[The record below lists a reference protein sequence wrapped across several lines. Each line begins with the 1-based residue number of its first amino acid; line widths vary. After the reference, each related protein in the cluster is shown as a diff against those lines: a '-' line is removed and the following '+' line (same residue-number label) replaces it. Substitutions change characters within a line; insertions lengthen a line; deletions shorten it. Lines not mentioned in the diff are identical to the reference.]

1 MNNDLKGNEWHLIR
15 NNNGEW
21 ICDEFVVEM
30 NKLTVDVYRMKALR
44 LGLNLDVQNGPEG
57 EFWCYKFQIE
67 TIDAA
72 DNLPKQHIRELKI
85 GKVTT
90 NTKTMGIKEFTE
102 KCRKLQ
108 SCFREENNWEM
119 GVGPNPSS
127 KKLQINMIV
136 DGEHTGNNFVNDFAF
151 QYAKYRVGHKQKYE
165 TFGQYRLF
173 NNLLSSQPMAFNLFC
188 PFIELLKHE
197 KEKEVSAIFRAIF
210 PDKGIAKV
218 KQVELEYLHTDI
230 ENYLYDKTAMDA
242 IIRYTDDEG
251 KNSFIAIETK
261 YTDVLGINSPSKTK
275 LHKEWIKKL
284 AVFKKKSEKELL
296 NDEKPIS
303 QIYRNFLLTESYGVK
318 EGANRYY
325 SVVLAPAQ
333 HPTTI
338 KEVQSLKDELKPEF
352 QYKISSVT
360 LEDFIEKTLE
370 ICPQRE
376 AAPFIYFKN
385 RYLDFSKLG

>member
-1 MNNDLKGNEWHLIR
+1 
-15 NNNGEW
+15 
-21 ICDEFVVEM
+21 
-30 NKLTVDVYRMKALR
+30 
-44 LGLNLDVQNGPEG
+44 
-57 EFWCYKFQIE
+57 
-67 TIDAA
+67 
-72 DNLPKQHIRELKI
+72 
-85 GKVTT
+85 
-90 NTKTMGIKEFTE
+90 MGIKEFTE

-108 SCFREENNWEM
+108 SCFREEKNWEM

-127 KKLQINMIV
+127 KNLQINMIV
-136 DGEHTGNNFVNDFAF
+136 DGEHTGNNFVNDFTF
-151 QYAKYRVGHKQKYE
+151 HHAKDRVGHKQKNE
-165 TFGQYRLF
+165 TFDEYRLF

-188 PFIELLKHE
+188 PFKEMLEKG
-197 KEKEVSAIFRAIF
+197 KEKDVTSIFRAIF

-218 KQVELEYLHTDI
+218 DKVELEYLHTDI
-230 ENYLYDKTAMDA
+230 KNYLDDKTAMDA
-242 IIRYTDDEG
+242 IIRYIDDEC
-251 KNSFIAIETK
+251 KKSFIAIETK
-261 YTDVLGINSPSKTK
+261 YTDVLGTNSPSKTK

-284 AVFKKKSEKELL
+284 AVFEKKSEKELL

-333 HPTTI
+333 HPTTL

-370 ICPQRE
+370 NCSRNE

-385 RYLDFSKLG
+385 RYLDFSRLG

>member
-1 MNNDLKGNEWHLIR
+1 MNNELKGNEWRLIR

-21 ICDEFVVEM
+21 ICDEYVVEM
-30 NKLTVDVYRMKALR
+30 DKLTMDVYRMKASC

-57 EFWCYKFQIE
+57 EFWCYKFQI
-67 TIDAA
+67 DATEVA
-72 DNLPKQHIRELKI
+72 DKQPKQQIR
-85 GKVTT
+85 KVTT

-102 KCRKLQ
+102 KCRRLQ

-119 GVGPNPSS
+119 GVGPNRSS
-127 KKLQINMIV
+127 KKLRINMIV

-151 QYAKYRVGHKQKYE
+151 QYAKYRVEHKQNNE
-165 TFGQYRLF
+165 TFGEYRLF

-188 PFIELLKHE
+188 PFIEMW
-197 KEKEVSAIFRAIF
+197 
-210 PDKGIAKV
+210 DKGKEIEVTSIFQAVFPGKGIERVV
-218 KQVELEYLHTDI
+218 KVELEYLHTDI
-230 ENYLYDKTAMDA
+230 ENYLNDKTAMDS
-242 IIRYTDDEG
+242 IIRYIDDEG
-251 KNSFIAIETK
+251 RNSFIAIETK
-261 YTDVLGINSPSKTK
+261 YTDVLGTNSPSKTK

-284 AVFKKKSEKELL
+284 AVFEKKSEKELL

-318 EGANRYY
+318 EDANRYY

-333 HPTTI
+333 HPTTL
-338 KEVQSLKDELKPEF
+338 KEVKSLKDELKPEF

-370 ICPQRE
+370 NCPQSE

-385 RYLDFSKLG
+385 RYLDFSKLR

>member
-1 MNNDLKGNEWHLIR
+1 MKNELRENEWHLIR

-21 ICDEFVVEM
+21 ICDEYVVEM
-30 NKLTVDVYRMKALR
+30 DKLTVEVYRMKASR
-44 LGLNLDVQNGPEG
+44 FGLEVDVQNGPEG
-57 EFWCYKFQIE
+57 ESWCYKFQIE
-67 TIDAA
+67 AIDAA
-72 DNLPKQHIRELKI
+72 DNLTKQQIRELKI
-85 GKVTT
+85 GKATT
-90 NTKTMGIKEFTE
+90 NTKTMSIKEFTE
-102 KCRKLQ
+102 KCRELQ

-127 KKLQINMIV
+127 KKFQINMIV

-151 QYAKYRVGHKQKYE
+151 QYAKDRVEHKQKNE
-165 TFGQYRLF
+165 TFGEYRLF

-188 PFIELLKHE
+188 PFIALLKRG
-197 KEKEVSAIFRAIF
+197 KENEVSAIFRAIF

-218 KQVELEYLHTDI
+218 EQVELEYLHTDI
-230 ENYLYDKTAMDA
+230 ENYLNDKTAMDA
-242 IIRYTDDEG
+242 IIRYIDDEG

-261 YTDVLGINSPSKTK
+261 YTDVLGTNSPSKTK

-284 AVFKKKSEKELL
+284 AVFEKKSEKELL

-333 HPTTI
+333 HPTTLV
-338 KEVQSLKDELKPEF
+338 EVNSLKSELKPEF
-352 QYKISSVT
+352 QYKISSAA

-370 ICPQRE
+370 ICPQSE